1 MEEKERRNKKKT
13 KSERMRKGKGKEGEK
28 RQLCGKRERGRGGT
42 EITYTY
48 LITIPIGREAANCGE
63 KRIEKRVIGKQGEG
77 GGMREHARGRAG
89 GRYED
94 ESL

>member
-1 MEEKERRNKKKT
+1 M
-13 KSERMRKGKGKEGEK
+13 
-28 RQLCGKRERGRGGT
+28 LA
-42 EITYTY
+42 
-48 LITIPIGREAANCGE
+48 IGREAANCGE